1 MPPAWLRF
9 LVGLGLP
16 ALEREALLGDLDEG
30 YGRRGDGPRA
40 AARYLGEGIHLAWAR
55 RRAQGHTGVA
65 PRSMERLTM
74 GFRHDLRIAVRNL
87 LKYPGFTAVAML
99 TLALGIG
106 ANTAVFSVIR
116 HVLIA
121 PLPYHEPDRV
131 VDVWS
136 RWVGYEKTWVSDAEV
151 VDYQT
156 RVKSFSAAGA
166 WSVTQVNIVGDGDP
180 VRVGAGLITPNLLD
194 VLGVQPF
201 LGHGFTE
208 ADAAESPSTTAILSY
223 GFWQQRFGGDP
234 NILSRTVDVN
244 GRLRQIVG
252 VMPAGF
258 QLPTDYVVDAE
269 EPTRIWLPN
278 RLDPQ
283 LRGSHGLNAAARLAP
298 GATVQSANAELAT
311 LAKTLVSE
319 GLYPEAMH
327 FQAFAIT
334 TTEEAVGAV
343 RPALMLVVGAVAFL
357 LLIACTN
364 VANLLLVRADARTRE
379 MALRTALGASRWR
392 VARQL
397 VTEGAVLAA
406 AAAVVGSAIAWAA
419 LRALVAFAGTQLPR
433 LTDVRLDLAT
443 VAFAVGVTAVT
454 LLLFSLVPAWR
465 TARVDLVDSLKD
477 GSQNASA
484 GVGKRRLRSVLV
496 VAEMALAVAML
507 TGAGLMIRSVWALQ
521 HIDVGFVADR
531 VLTMRLALPSASY
544 DTPAKSVAFF
554 DNLTARVRA
563 LPGVEQAGLL
573 RLLPLGQEIG
583 DWGLLVE
590 GYQPPPGTG
599 APGDWQVAGAG
610 GPEALGERLVQGRWL
625 TDGDTDG
632 RENVALINESMARAY
647 WPDRPALGGRFKMG
661 NAPQSPWITV
671 VGIVGNVRHN
681 GLEAPIKPKFYRP
694 YGQFHQSTGSP
705 SRNLTLVVK
714 TAGDPMALAPSVRAV
729 IRDLDASLP
738 VAAVR
743 SMDDVVAHAV
753 ATPRLTSWL
762 LTVFAAL
769 ALTLAAVG
777 IYGVLAYVVAQRRQ
791 EIGIRMAIGA
801 DRARVLGLIMRGGL
815 WLAVIG
821 LAAGLGLSA
830 GLARFI
836 QGQLHD
842 VTPFDP
848 ATFAAVSLILLFV
861 AAVACFLP
869 ALRATRI
876 SPVTAL
882 RND

>member
-1 MPPAWLRF
+1 
-9 LVGLGLP
+9 
-16 ALEREALLGDLDEG
+16 
-30 YGRRGDGPRA
+30 
-40 AARYLGEGIHLAWAR
+40 
-55 RRAQGHTGVA
+55 
-65 PRSMERLTM
+65 METLTM

-87 LKYPGFTAVAML
+87 GKHPGFTAVALL

-180 VRVGAGLITPNLLD
+180 VRIGAAQITPNVLD
-194 VLGVQPF
+194 VLGASP
-201 LGHGFTE
+201 LIGRGFTHE
-208 ADAAESPSTTAILSY
+208 DAAATPSTAVILSHAL
-223 GFWQQRFGGDP
+223 WQQRFGGDP
-234 NILSRTVDVN
+234 NILSRTIDVN

-269 EPTRIWLPN
+269 EPTRIWIPY

-334 TTEEAVGAV
+334 TTDEAVGAV

-484 GVGKRRLRSVLV
+484 GIGKRRLRSALV
-496 VAEMALAVAML
+496 VVEMALAVAML

-531 VLTMRLALPSASY
+531 VLTMRLALPAASY

-554 DNLTARVRA
+554 DTLTARVRA

-583 DWGLLVE
+583 DWGLTVE

-625 TDGDTDG
+625 TDADTDG

-647 WPDRPALGGRFKMG
+647 WSDRPALGGRFKMG

-714 TAGDPMALAPSVRAV
+714 TAGDPLALAPSVRAV
-729 IRDLDASLP
+729 IRDLDPSLP

-743 SMDDVVAHAV
+743 SMDDVVAHAI

-801 DRARVLGLIMRGGL
+801 DRARVLGLVMRGGL
-815 WLAVIG
+815 WLAAAG
-821 LAAGLGLSA
+821 LAVGLGLSA
-830 GLARFI
+830 ALARFI

-848 ATFAAVSLILLFV
+848 ATFVAVSLLLLFV

-882 RND
+882 RNE